1 MSSIQ
6 STLLLEVN
14 SSDLSLLPLPVVTY
28 LFQAGVLCPQITQK
42 GLLWAKFIQRIW
54 MPILI
59 ILWWKCQIQHHNQKN
74 MPNKTPFT
82 PYSYQI
88 HHHNTNT
95 KSLQIPIT
103 PQCWFTCCFVKHLN
117 TFWRIINFQA
127 SKWRWRTK
135 LTNVRCGQLFYE
147 LKFCRRR
154 LCRKTFYDPPSSCA
168 LALQGLQTDGC
179 GKDQYISRPT
189 CHPKYLKWPLVTSQN
204 GQDLWFITCRAGVL
218 EFSQPISKWRGR
230 GGAEAG
236 WKESGRW

>member
-28 LFQAGVLCPQITQK
+28 LFQAGVLCPQRTQK

-103 PQCWFTCCFVKHLN
+103 PQCWFTRCFVKNLD
-117 TFWRIINFQA
+117 TFWRII
-127 SKWRWRTK
+127 SKLQNGGGVQNWQMWGMV
-135 LTNVRCGQLFYE
+135 N
-147 LKFCRRR
+147 
-154 LCRKTFYDPPSSCA
+154 SSMNLSFA
-168 LALQGLQTDGC
+168 DDAFA
-179 GKDQYISRPT
+179 GKHFMIP
-189 CHPKYLKWPLVTSQN
+189 HPLVHLLYRGCKRMYVVRTNIFPVRPAIPNIWN
-204 GQDLWFITCRAGVL
+204 GLL
-218 EFSQPISKWRGR
+218 
-230 GGAEAG
+230 
-236 WKESGRW
+236 